1 MCLPDLDK
9 RTLDELAY
17 CNSRFRELTKH
28 IEELRHE
35 RNLLNERIMEKER
48 EVTLF
53 QRRLIGIH
61 DKVLDVLNNREKD
74 TLNDIS

>member
-1 MCLPDLDK
+1 M
-9 RTLDELAY
+9 
-17 CNSRFRELTKH
+17 H
-28 IEELRHE
+28 HG
-35 RNLLNERIMEKER
+35 KER

-53 QRRLIGIH
+53 QRRLTGIH